1 MLRGFRLY
9 RRRMSGRRAFM
20 LFFSFFLIIMF
31 VLTIIALKNLTPIL
45 TSMATARV
53 SNVVNRIVNEAVD
66 DAIIQ
71 GDFEYDNL
79 ISIEKDNDGK
89 VTALKSN
96 MVEFNRLQSEIM
108 SDILERMNDVTSSEL
123 AIPVGSLTGITLLA
137 SRGPK
142 IYVRMS
148 AVGSPTAD
156 FENQFTSAGI
166 NQTKHQIVLNIDV
179 NVSILLTGIKTS
191 TVVSNSLAVAE
202 TIIVG
207 NVPESYM
214 YFNTNEDTARE
225 ILGSYAVTD

>member
-1 MLRGFRLY
+1 
-9 RRRMSGRRAFM
+9 M
-20 LFFSFFLIIMF
+20 LFLVFFLIII
-31 VLTIIALKNLTPIL
+31 LILSNIALKNLMPIL

-71 GDFEYDNL
+71 GDFEYDDL
-79 ISIEKDNDGK
+79 ITIEKDNDGK

-123 AIPVGSLTGITLLA
+123 AIPVGSLTGITVLA

-142 IYVRMS
+142 IHVKMS

-156 FENQFTSAGI
+156 FENLFTSAGI

-207 NVPESYM
+207 NVPNSYM
-214 YFNTNEDTARE
+214 YFNTDDDTARE
-225 ILGSYAVTD
+225 IIGSYAVTN